1 MRAAL
6 RVRAF
11 RRLTLV
17 WALINLADSTLFLTL
32 AIWVKD
38 LTGNDSAAGLVLAA
52 LALPALLA
60 PLTGNL
66 ADRVSRRRLVIAA
79 GLVAGTT
86 VLTLLG
92 VRGPGQ
98 LWLIYLVTIAYATIG
113 YVIAAAQSG
122 LLKDLLPVD
131 HLAAANGL
139 LTTIDQGLR
148 LITPLIGAG
157 IYVLAGMDA
166 VVGLTAALF
175 ALAAAGM
182 TTVRLTETPRT
193 PDGERE
199 RFWREATAGFRHLRR
214 TTPLGRLTIAL
225 AIAIGATGITNTTNF
240 AAIERGLGAGPELLG
255 ILASAQGVGAIAGG
269 LTAAAVIGRLGEQVT
284 AGIGLALV
292 AAGIATTIGTS
303 VALVCVGLV
312 AAGIGVSWAVV
323 AFATVKQRLTPPTL
337 QGRVSAASSMAYNV
351 PQMTATLLA
360 AAVILAVDY
369 RILIAVTVFAVL
381 AAAAVCLPRTR
392 AAEPATRAAEP
403 ATRPQVSTVD

>member
-1 MRAAL
+1 M
-6 RVRAF
+6 
-11 RRLTLV
+11 

-38 LTGNDSAAGLVLAA
+38 LTGNDSAAGLVFAA
-52 LALPALLA
+52 LVLPALLA

-79 GLVAGTT
+79 ALVAAAT
-86 VLTLLG
+86 VLALLA

-98 LWLIYLVTIAYATIG
+98 LWLIYLVTVVYAAIG
-113 YVIAAAQSG
+113 YVVAAAQSG
-122 LLKDLLPVD
+122 LLKDLLPAED
-131 HLAAANGL
+131 LAAANGL

-157 IYVLAGMDA
+157 IYVTAGMDA

-175 ALAAAGM
+175 ALAAIGM
-182 TTVRLTETPRT
+182 TTVRLVETPPT
-193 PDGERE
+193 PHHERE

-214 TTPLGRLTIAL
+214 TPPLGRLTTAL

-255 ILASAQGVGAIAGG
+255 ILASVQGAGAIAGG
-269 LTAAAVIGRLGEQVT
+269 LTAAALIGRLGEQVT

-292 AAGIATTIGTS
+292 ALGAATTIGTS
-303 VALVCVGLV
+303 VELVCVGLV

-323 AFATVKQRLTPPTL
+323 AFVTVRQRLTPPTL
-337 QGRVSAASSMAYNV
+337 QGRVSAASHMACNV

-369 RILIAVTVFAVL
+369 RIMIAVTVLAVL
-381 AAAAVCLPRTR
+381 TAAVVCLPRTR
-392 AAEPATRAAEP
+392 TAELRDPATSVHSGSGSR
-403 ATRPQVSTVD
+403 